1 MVYLLQFLS
10 VQILT
15 YERSLIMARKNQWV
29 VRRNDGWAVRGEG
42 NSKVTSHHVTQ
53 QEAIDAARDIAKNQR
68 SEMFIQNLHGR
79 IREHNTYCNT
89 H

>member
-1 MVYLLQFLS
+1 
-10 VQILT
+10 
-15 YERSLIMARKNQWV
+15 MARKNQWV

-42 NSKVTSHHVTQ
+42 NSKDTSHHVTQ

-79 IREHNTYCNT
+79 IREHSTYLSA